1 MKTYELT
8 VVLDGKASATK
19 KKAVETLVEK
29 TVSLTKGKIASTEE
43 WGVKDL
49 AYKIQKSPTG
59 LFLHFVI
66 ELEAEEV
73 KNLSNKLRA
82 SDDVIRYLVIGREK

>member
-1 MKTYELT
+1 MT

-19 KKAVETLVEK
+19 KKAVVTLVEK
-29 TVSLTKGKIASTEE
+29 IVSLAKGKMTSTEE

-49 AYKIQKSPTG
+49 AYKIQKSATG

-66 ELEAEEV
+66 ELEAEGV
-73 KNLSNKLRA
+73 KNLSDKLRA
-82 SDDVIRYLVIGREK
+82 SEDVIRYLVIGKEK